1 MEALHDAVKPG
12 EAMSVKLLLHEN
24 VDERAAAPQTP
35 QTQEVGPVQSSRMAQ
50 LCAQREAAEV
60 AAVQLR
66 AQHEAAEVAAA
77 RLRVQQEAVVERL
90 RAERQA
96 AEVAVQQ
103 LRAEQEALTAAA
115 VVERE
120 RLGLQEEVA
129 YFTHRAE
136 EARARLNINGVPR
149 LTPPSLLH
157 LRGTRLPLSGRANTE
172 ADLLHPMC
180 STPSC
185 ETTKLTN
192 T

>member
-1 MEALHDAVKPG
+1 MEALHDAVKSG

-24 VDERAAAPQTP
+24 MDERAAAPQTP
-35 QTQEVGPVQSSRMAQ
+35 QTQEVGPLQSSRMAQ

-96 AEVAVQQ
+96 AEVAVHQ
-103 LRAEQEALTAAA
+103 LRAEQEALTAAEAA
-115 VVERE
+115 VAERE
-120 RLGLQEEVA
+120 RRRLQEEVA
-129 YFTHRAE
+129 FFTHRAE

-149 LTPPSLLH
+149 LASPLPPAPSRH
-157 LRGTRLPLSGRANTE
+157 SPSPQRA
-172 ADLLHPMC
+172 C
-180 STPSC
+180 
-185 ETTKLTN
+185 
-192 T
+192 

>member
-1 MEALHDAVKPG
+1 MEALHDAVKSG

-24 VDERAAAPQTP
+24 VEERAAAPPTP
-35 QTQEVGPVQSSRMAQ
+35 QTQEVGPLQSSRMAQ

-77 RLRVQQEAVVERL
+77 RLRVQQEAAQAVVERL

-96 AEVAVQQ
+96 AEVAVHQ
-103 LRAEQEALTAAA
+103 LRAEQEALTAAEAA
-115 VVERE
+115 VAERE
-120 RLGLQEEVA
+120 RRRLQEEVA

-149 LTPPSLLH
+149 LTSPLPPAPSRH
-157 LRGTRLPLSGRANTE
+157 SPSPQRA
-172 ADLLHPMC
+172 C
-180 STPSC
+180 
-185 ETTKLTN
+185 
-192 T
+192 

>member
-24 VDERAAAPQTP
+24 MDERAAAPQTP

>member
-1 MEALHDAVKPG
+1 MEALHDAVKSG

-24 VDERAAAPQTP
+24 VDERAAAPPTP
-35 QTQEVGPVQSSRMAQ
+35 QTQEVGPLQSSRMAQ